1 MDTIIVTA
9 SRTYDV
15 LVGRGLL
22 AKAGELTA
30 PLVKGRHCVIISD
43 DNVFPLYG
51 ETVQKSME
59 DAGFVSD
66 TFLFQAGEASKNT
79 NTLLNF
85 LSFMAEHEMTR
96 QDVVIALGG
105 GVTGDM
111 GGLGAALFL
120 RGIACIQI
128 PTSLLAMVDS
138 SVGGKTAIDLPAG
151 KNMVGTFTQPH
162 LVLCDI
168 DTLKTLPDA
177 VYAEGMAEIIKYGM
191 LGSRA
196 LLDILDGETADE
208 QIEHIVTECVSMK
221 RDIVAQD
228 EQDLGERQILNFGHT
243 IGHAIERCS
252 NYGIFHGE
260 GVAMGMGI
268 MTRACVKLNLCP
280 PECEEILTR
289 LLRKYHLPDDTH
301 LSAEQL
307 LQAARADKKR
317 RGEAITLIMPVEVGK
332 CVLHRTDFSALEEI
346 LQLGSAAL

>member
-1 MDTIIVTA
+1 MDTITVTA

-22 AKAGELTA
+22 AKTGEFAA

-51 ETVQKSME
+51 EKVQQSME
-59 DAGFVSD
+59 DAGFETD
-66 TFLFQAGEASKNT
+66 AFIFQAGEASKNT

-96 QDVVIALGG
+96 QDVVVALGG

-120 RGIACIQI
+120 RGIPCIQI

-138 SVGGKTAIDLPAG
+138 SVGGKTAIVLPVG

-168 DTLKTLPDA
+168 DTLKTLPEA
-177 VYAEGMAEIIKYGM
+177 VCAEGMAEIIKYGM
-191 LGSRA
+191 LGSKA
-196 LLDILDGETADE
+196 LLELLDSEAAGERIPE
-208 QIEHIVTECVSMK
+208 IVKECVSMK
-221 RDIVAQD
+221 RDIDAQD
-228 EQDLGERQILNFGHT
+228 EQDLGERQIMNFCHT

-268 MTRACVKLNLCP
+268 MTRACVKLHLCP
-280 PECEEILTR
+280 PECEEILER
-289 LLRKYHLPDDTH
+289 LLAKYRLPNDTTID
-301 LSAEQL
+301 AAQL

-317 RGEAITLIMPVEVGK
+317 RGEAITLIQPVEVGK
-332 CVLHRTDFSALEEI
+332 CVLHRTQFSALEEI
-346 LQLGSAAL
+346 LALGSAAR